1 MASQDL
7 RGLERVFKR
16 MCHYA
21 AKSKHVHAVESRSR
35 RQAKLSA
42 ALKRPENK
50 MIDKTGKPMTVVE
63 VEEELSV
70 VTAEIA
76 NYAANIRKIESKGNK
91 KISYKDVIE
100 LLKDLGNPMSKVNFT
115 RHTITWSN
123 ISV

>member
-1 MASQDL
+1 
-7 RGLERVFKR
+7 

-115 RHTITWSN
+115 RHTIT
-123 ISV
+123 